1 MFPIFFYLI
10 NTPLCSFKVAQ
21 EKTIEEENTKF
32 TIDSSP
38 PWVRKVEVDNNLF
51 SILWMRGRTF
61 TILGLVVLLGSPLF
75 EVVTLESLDLWPYQP
90 WIGEGQ
96 LLIQIVKVRG
106 DLPVSPLSY
115 NERPYQIHH

>member
-75 EVVTLESLDLWPYQP
+75 EVVTLESLDLALSTMDWRRSVANTNSK
-90 WIGEGQ
+90 GERGSPCLTP
-96 LLIQIVKVRG
+96 LLQ
-106 DLPVSPLSY
+106 
-115 NERPYQIHH
+115 